1 MQQTKTNNNNSPYE
15 QGYNNASETLANLFE

>member
-1 MQQTKTNNNNSPYE
+1 MWQTKTNNNKISYE